1 MLLSLGKSQIVLMLN
16 VIINKKVILKIFV
29 QKKNTNFVEYS
40 ASRNCPQIFL
50 SFCSSLNHFLSK
62 KDILYNLLVVFR
74 MEKMF
79 DFIRSD
85 KYSVKIT

>member
-1 MLLSLGKSQIVLMLN
+1 MK
-16 VIINKKVILKIFV
+16 
-29 QKKNTNFVEYS
+29 YS